1 MTELASRHQHKFQD
15 ASYPTVPSQFSHSLI
30 FHIRNSHIKPA
41 KATFIILSIN
51 EVLINLIQIFQTQ
64 IKYKGTTVEA
74 NPLK

>member
-41 KATFIILSIN
+41 KATFIN